1 MVVAPKLFINSVMEK
16 VPPLPSYT
24 TQTTLLMEGSYLRVG
39 RHPEPISRTLKVS
52 CLLYPIMA
60 SKIEENFQS
69 LIRKRQVL
77 DTFISDQHLEMST
90 KQVGMKG
97 NPPRSKLRL
106 ENSSDLTT
114 FRDTVSASR
123 DTGSDTHFF
132 NLNGRADFGSAYKRP
147 AVNMNAINNG
157 HMCVFD
163 LEVYLLKGL

>member
-39 RHPEPISRTLKVS
+39 RHLEPISRTLKVS

-60 SKIEENFQS
+60 SKIVENFQS

-97 NPPRSKLRL
+97 NPPSMDQNCVWKIHLILQLLETRSLRQ
-106 ENSSDLTT
+106 ET
-114 FRDTVSASR
+114 
-123 DTGSDTHFF
+123 
-132 NLNGRADFGSAYKRP
+132 RAATLISL
-147 AVNMNAINNG
+147 I
-157 HMCVFD
+157 
-163 LEVYLLKGL
+163 